1 MMSILPASVL
11 FRVVAATVLVGA
23 VAAPPPI
30 VWHVRDEGWGTPAA
44 DEASV
49 YFTTRRHGVVAVDIN
64 TGRERWR
71 ADTNEP
77 GGETLGFGAV
87 VAGSVVAVSD
97 YSVIAFDRATG
108 AFRWRFDPTE
118 GHAPGPYI
126 GAVAQGMLL
135 TGSADGA
142 RLHAIDHETGTV
154 RWSTR
159 VGGNEDPTRVFAPVT
174 DGQLAIAGF
183 TVFSTPA
190 NQGGVV
196 AVDLKTG
203 AIRWKVA
210 FPRPSDPFL
219 ATNSSGGPIL
229 HDELVL
235 ATSNDGIIYA
245 FAISSGEIRW
255 TLPRVN
261 NLSSPAII
269 SPDRDYRA
277 LAISG
282 TTLLAGSLTGVVVGF
297 DLSTKQERWR
307 FYDPWLGSAVFRV
320 TADENAFYLPFFSG
334 EVVAIDADTGA
345 ERWRIGDWKAGFI
358 WVPLV
363 WQDRLFVCATGEG
376 LYAIKRTS
384 GEP

>member
-1 MMSILPASVL
+1 MPTLFSSVL
-11 FRVVAATVLVGA
+11 LRVMAATVLAGA
-23 VAAPPPI
+23 VAKPPPV
-30 VWHVRDEGWGTPAA
+30 VWHLRDEGWGTPAA
-44 DEASV
+44 DESTV
-49 YFTTRRHGVVAVDIN
+49 YFTTRRHEVVAVDIN

-77 GGETLGFGAV
+77 GDYTLGFGAV

-108 AFRWRFDPTE
+108 ALRWRFDPTE
-118 GHAPGPYI
+118 GYAPGPYI
-126 GAVAQGMLL
+126 GVATQGVLL

-142 RLHAIDHETGTV
+142 RIHAIDHETGVV

-159 VGGNEDPTRVFAPVT
+159 VAGDEDPTRVFAPVT
-174 DGQLAIAGF
+174 DGRLAVAGF

-229 HDELVL
+229 HDELVI

-245 FAISSGEIRW
+245 LDISSGEIRW
-255 TLPRVN
+255 TLPRLS
-261 NLSSPAII
+261 NLPSPHLT

-277 LAISG
+277 LAISRS
-282 TTLLAGSLTGVVVGF
+282 TLVAGSLTGVVVGF
-297 DLSTKQERWR
+297 DLATRQERWR

-320 TADENAFYLPFFSG
+320 TADDKVFYLPFFSG
-334 EVVAIDADTGA
+334 EVVAIDAATGA
-345 ERWRIGDWKAGFI
+345 ERWRVGDWKAGFI

-363 WQDRLFVCATGEG
+363 WKDRLFVCATYEG
-376 LYAIKRTS
+376 LYAFKRVTT
-384 GEP
+384 EP